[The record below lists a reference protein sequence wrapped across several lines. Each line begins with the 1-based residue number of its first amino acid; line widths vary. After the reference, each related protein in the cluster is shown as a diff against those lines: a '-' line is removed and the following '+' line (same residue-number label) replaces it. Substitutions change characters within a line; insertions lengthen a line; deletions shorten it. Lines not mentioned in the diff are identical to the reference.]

1 MSREI
6 TERRRSWLS
15 GELDTWRSLGLIS
28 EDQAREVL
36 SLYTTPQEFIAR
48 RQSKGVMVLMAL
60 AATLVGLSLLLV
72 IGYNWSDIPDF
83 AKVTAVFGSLI
94 VTHAAGAG
102 LRWRK
107 GLRRESEILFFIGC
121 IIYGSG
127 IWLLAQIFNI
137 SSEDA
142 GGFWWWALGVL
153 PFALILDTLLLHIVF
168 VALMAIWA
176 GTEVLN
182 YSNLGF
188 WLFRRFPYIPDGAF
202 SLVPLSAPGLIWA
215 YKKRDPRA
223 VALYVALFTWWVIL
237 QAFAWNFGRSS
248 IEFIGAVGALL
259 LLAAQA
265 HRPESPMAVP
275 YRLYGSGILA
285 GVLLPLSYH
294 AVNEQLSR
302 GMDADLL
309 QKLAPTV
316 AILFLA
322 AITLAEVVFARR
334 RAALKS
340 GIAPLGVVDDLVSL
354 AKRQSGPCLLL
365 VFFVGLAFWRPIIG
379 EPFLPTLLANVAMLG
394 LAFWLI
400 KIGLAEDKGR
410 PFGAGVLYFLL
421 WAVLRYIDLF
431 GAYGGMLGGALMFFL
446 CGATLF
452 GVALYWR
459 NRKAVSLV

>member
-6 TERRRSWLS
+6 TEPQRNWLS
-15 GELDTWRSLGLIS
+15 SELEVWRSLGILG

-36 SLYTTPQEFIAR
+36 ALYTTPGEFNER
-48 RQSKGVMVLMAL
+48 RQSKGVMVLMAM

-72 IGYNWSDIPDF
+72 IGYNWSEMSDTLKI
-83 AKVTAVFGSLI
+83 TAVFGSLI

-102 LRWRK
+102 LRWRR

-121 IIYGSG
+121 IVYGSG

-142 GGFWWWALGVL
+142 SGFWWWAIGVL
-153 PFALILDTLLLHIVF
+153 PFALVLDTLLLHFLF

-176 GTEVLN
+176 GTEVLR
-182 YSNLGF
+182 YWDLGF
-188 WLFRRFPYIPDGAF
+188 WLFGRLPHFPNFAI
-202 SLVPLSAPGLIWA
+202 SLLPLAAPGLIWA
-215 YKKRDPRA
+215 YRKRDPRA

-237 QAFAWNFGRSS
+237 QAFAWSFGASS

-265 HRPESPMAVP
+265 HAPGSSMAVP
-275 YRLYGSGILA
+275 YRLYGVSLLA
-285 GVLLPLSYH
+285 GALIPLSYH
-294 AVNEQLSR
+294 GVNEQLIR
-302 GMDADLL
+302 HVDDGLL
-309 QKLAPTV
+309 RRLAPTI
-316 AILFLA
+316 AIFCLA

-334 RAALKS
+334 RAAEKK
-340 GIAPLGVVDDLVSL
+340 GAAPLGVVDELVAL
-354 AKRQSGPCLLL
+354 AKRQWGPCLLL
-365 VFFVGLAFWRPIIG
+365 AFFGILAFWRPIIG
-379 EPFLPTLLANVAMLG
+379 EPLLPTLFANAAMLG

-400 KIGLAEDKGR
+400 KLGIAEDRGR
-410 PFGAGVLYFLL
+410 PFGAGVMYFLL

-431 GAYGGMLGGALMFFL
+431 GAYGGMLGGALVFFL

-459 NRKAVSLV
+459 NRKAVSVA